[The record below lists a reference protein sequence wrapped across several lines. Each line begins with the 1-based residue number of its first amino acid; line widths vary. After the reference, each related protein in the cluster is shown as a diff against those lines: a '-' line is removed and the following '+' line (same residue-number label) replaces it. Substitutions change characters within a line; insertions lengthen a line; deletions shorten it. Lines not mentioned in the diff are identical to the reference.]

1 MGNGLACLPRT
12 VKRST
17 SYRTVGGGDKWGKG
31 RSSSR
36 KSDLQD
42 ELLQQQALAFIL
54 SQQQQQHQPKNGRV
68 QFERSTSQ
76 RNPSSGGPKHGL
88 PRSASV
94 RPRSQ
99 KDPLLNPLQ
108 LINEDAK
115 LSANLETNHFV
126 LVHGGGFGAWC
137 WYKTIAFLE
146 ETGFKT
152 TAIDLTGS
160 GIDSADPNKIATLAQ
175 YVKPLEEF
183 FEKLGDEE
191 KVILVGHDVGGAC
204 ISYAMEHF
212 PSKIAKA
219 VFISAAMVINE
230 QRAFDIFAEEAKNPD
245 FLLRKAQMFIY
256 ANGST
261 NPPTS
266 IELEKELLRDV
277 LFNHTSAKDVALAS
291 VSMRPIPFAPFLEKL
306 SLTEENY
313 GSVRRFFIETPD
325 DQAITPSI
333 QENMLKSNP
342 PEQVFQIKGSDHCP
356 FFSKPQALHKLLLEI
371 AQISPKLK

>member
-1 MGNGLACLPRT
+1 M
-12 VKRST
+12 
-17 SYRTVGGGDKWGKG
+17 
-31 RSSSR
+31 
-36 KSDLQD
+36 
-42 ELLQQQALAFIL
+42 QQQALAFFL
-54 SQQQQQHQPKNGRV
+54 SQQQQQQLHQPKNGRM

-76 RNPSSGGPKHGL
+76 RNPPPGGAKHGL

-94 RPRSQ
+94 RPRSL
-99 KDPLLNPLQ
+99 KDPLLHPLE
-108 LINEDAK
+108 LINQDAK
-115 LSANLETNHFV
+115 LSADLETEHFV

-146 ETGFKT
+146 ETGFKA

-160 GIDSADPNKIATLAQ
+160 GIESADPNKIATLAQ
-175 YVKPLEEF
+175 YVKPLTEF

-230 QRAFDIFAEEAKNPD
+230 QRTFDIFAEEAKNPD
-245 FLLRKAQMFIY
+245 CLLRKAQMFIY

-261 NPPTS
+261 NPPTA

-277 LFNHTSAKDVALAS
+277 LFNHTPAKDVALAS
-291 VSMRPIPFAPFLEKL
+291 VSLRPIPFAPLLEKL

-313 GSVRRFFIETPD
+313 GSVRRFFIEAPD

-333 QENMLKSNP
+333 QENMLKLNP

-356 FFSKPQALHKLLLEI
+356 FFSKPQALHKQLLEI

>member
-1 MGNGLACLPRT
+1 MGNRLACLPRT
-12 VKRST
+12 GKRSP
-17 SYRTVGGGDKWGKG
+17 SPRSVRGGDKWVKG
-31 RSSSR
+31 RSSTR
-36 KSDLQD
+36 KSNLQD
-42 ELLQQQALAFIL
+42 ELLQQQALAFFL
-54 SQQQQQHQPKNGRV
+54 SQQQHQPKNGRM

-76 RNPSSGGPKHGL
+76 RNPQPGGPKQGL

-99 KDPLLNPLQ
+99 KDSVLHPLE
-108 LINEDAK
+108 LINQDAK
-115 LSANLETNHFV
+115 LPADLETKHFV

-137 WYKTIAFLE
+137 WYKTIALLE
-146 ETGFKT
+146 EISFKA

-160 GIDSADPNKIATLAQ
+160 GIDSTDPNKIATLAQ
-175 YVKPLEEF
+175 YAKPLAEF

-230 QRAFDIFAEEAKNPD
+230 QRTFDIFAEEAKNPD
-245 FLLRKAQMFIY
+245 CLLRKAQIFIY
-256 ANGST
+256 ANGSAD
-261 NPPTS
+261 PPTAF
-266 IELEKELLRDV
+266 ELEKELLRDV
-277 LFNHTSAKDVALAS
+277 LFNHTPAKDVALAS
-291 VSMRPIPFAPFLEKL
+291 VSMRPIPFAPLLEKI

-313 GSVRRFFIETPD
+313 GSVRRFFIEAPD

-356 FFSKPQALHKLLLEI
+356 FFSKPQALHKHLLEI
-371 AQISPKLK
+371 AQLSPKPK